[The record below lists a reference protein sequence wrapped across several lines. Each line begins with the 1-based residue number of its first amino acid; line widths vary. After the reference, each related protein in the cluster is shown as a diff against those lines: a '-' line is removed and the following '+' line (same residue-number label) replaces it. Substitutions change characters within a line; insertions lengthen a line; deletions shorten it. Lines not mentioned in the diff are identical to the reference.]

1 MNLTITTL
9 APSKLLIQSPK
20 QTSSNKILA
29 MEQLKK
35 RADQFKN
42 EIRDIRR
49 KEINNFKISTKDKD
63 EIRNFELQ
71 IQKKIENMI
80 SEIDKELDCVLKK
93 FSK

>member
-1 MNLTITTL
+1 MSYINL